1 MDTQTLG
8 FALAAGMVAAV
19 NPCGF
24 AMLPTYLAL
33 VVGSSVP
40 RALAATVVMSLGF
53 LAVFGSAGFLIVQLA
68 TSIQAYLPWATV
80 VVGVAMVLLGAWL
93 VAGRDIVGLTRL
105 DLGAGPTQRL
115 GSMFGYGVAYALASL
130 SCTIAPFLA
139 VTGTTFRS
147 GSIPGGVM
155 AYAAYAGGMSLVVG
169 VLATATALASTRV
182 AARARRLVPHVTR
195 ASGALLVLVGLYVA
209 YYGSYEVRLFQYGG
223 DAADPVI
230 EAAGAVQQ
238 RLVGWVDA
246 LPPLWWAAILVGLVL
261 AGLTIRSQVRKYS
274 ESPDG
279 PGR

>member
-147 GSIPGGVM
+147 GSIPVGVM